1 MTNGNVVVKIEL
13 EKKRHCFS
21 AIQFCKR
28 TTPLYPK
35 LRLGGGG
42 DFTFC
47 IKSFC
52 EIQNVILRILS
63 PQVKLHV
70 AIAFFYREHVLI

>member
-42 DFTFC
+42 GGISHSALKAF
-47 IKSFC
+47 
-52 EIQNVILRILS
+52 
-63 PQVKLHV
+63 VK
-70 AIAFFYREHVLI
+70 FKT